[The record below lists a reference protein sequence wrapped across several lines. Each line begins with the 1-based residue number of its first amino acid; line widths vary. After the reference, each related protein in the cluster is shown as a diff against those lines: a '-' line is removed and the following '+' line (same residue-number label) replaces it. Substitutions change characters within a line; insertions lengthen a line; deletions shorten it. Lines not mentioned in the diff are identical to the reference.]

1 MEKTK
6 HIHFS
11 RDTFD
16 FTRIRLQLL
25 RISIFLNE
33 TSKYYNIMNSVIKVV
48 EPQRDVGVVDNPTSR
63 LSDEIDHFKELESS
77 VLDLIFCLSRMLQNL

>member
-25 RISIFLNE
+25 RISIFLN
-33 TSKYYNIMNSVIKVV
+33 IMNSVIKVV
-48 EPQRDVGVVDNPTSR
+48 EPQRDVFVVDNPTSR

>member
-16 FTRIRLQLL
+16 STRIHLQPL

-33 TSKYYNIMNSVIKVV
+33 RSKYDIIMNSVLKVI
-48 EPQRDVGVVDNPTSR
+48 EPQHDVFVVDNRTSR

-77 VLDLIFCLSRMLQNL
+77 VLDLILLFI